1 MSQSFT
7 FRALAEKPSKGWNL
21 ETTSVTRVRPAR
33 RWNGIHLREL
43 WDYRELLDAL
53 IRRDLT
59 VRYKQTLVGVLWVL
73 GQPLLTMIVLSYLL
87 TRIAGEAQGGVPYP
101 IFVYA
106 ALVPWAYFSH
116 ALTKVTVCF
125 VDQWEL
131 VARVYIP
138 RLLIPLGTSLAAMV
152 DFGVAFL
159 AVPVIMIF
167 YRVAPTWRLLA
178 LPAVI
183 VLLLAATL
191 GIGLWL
197 ATFNAEYRDIAFA
210 LPFLLQIGLF
220 VSPMFYSSDLIPM
233 PWRVLY
239 ALNPMVGVVEGMRW
253 SLLNSQLAEPLT
265 IFAASVFSV
274 SVILGSGLYVFQR
287 REPNLADV
295 I

>member
-1 MSQSFT
+1 M
-7 FRALAEKPSKGWNL
+7 K
-21 ETTSVTRVRPAR
+21 VTQVRPPR

-59 VRYKQTLVGVLWVL
+59 VRYKQTLVGVVWVL
-73 GQPLLTMIVLSYLL
+73 GQPLLTTIVLSYLL

-101 IFVYA
+101 IFVYV

-138 RLLIPLGTSLAAMV
+138 RLLIPLGTILAAMV

-159 AVPVIMIF
+159 FVPPLMIF
-167 YRVAPTWRLLA
+167 YHVAPTWRLIA

-183 VLLLAATL
+183 VLLLGTTL

-197 ATFNAEYRDIAFA
+197 ASLNAEYRDIAFA
-210 LPFLLQIGLF
+210 LPFVLQIGLF
-220 VSPMFYSSDLIPM
+220 ITPMFYSSEIIPM
-233 PWRVLY
+233 PWRALY
-239 ALNPMVGVVEGMRW
+239 ALNPIVGVVEGMRW
-253 SLLNSQLAEPLT
+253 TLLNTPVSDPLT
-265 IFAASVFSV
+265 IFAASAFSAL
-274 SVILGSGLYVFQR
+274 VILGSGLYMFQR
-287 REPNLADV
+287 REPYLADV